1 MRQNPSRSQLAFN
14 QPEAHSPC
22 HLELMSELESDMLSP
37 SSLGRGATH
46 SAGEKEAWEQ
56 QAEEEDTKSCDEGDG
71 CCDEDDP
78 LSGQREEE
86 EGEPQPAEDETQD
99 ETQEVEEDTVAS
111 SSGKTKRKRGKS
123 QGPKVD
129 GSGPKASSKRAS
141 SVGSRL
147 EELSK
152 PKQAAEPPPEEA
164 SGPEKV
170 ETWLQFAPSLLL
182 RLRPSNLEEAMD
194 AFFASDFKEAPQFTY
209 SYPEEQVTKAF
220 KDNSE
225 VCFDYLPEARRIMDK
240 VRHSPGGVDAFM
252 KTMYGEEK
260 VSSEELRDLV
270 ADYLKEH
277 NVEDK
282 VEIRIVEGML
292 SAANVVKP
300 SPDKKYIVNIAKGMI
315 SKPIIHSICD
325 HELANPWTTEE
336 GFATLNT

>member
-1 MRQNPSRSQLAFN
+1 
-14 QPEAHSPC
+14 
-22 HLELMSELESDMLSP
+22 
-37 SSLGRGATH
+37 
-46 SAGEKEAWEQ
+46 
-56 QAEEEDTKSCDEGDG
+56 
-71 CCDEDDP
+71 
-78 LSGQREEE
+78 
-86 EGEPQPAEDETQD
+86 
-99 ETQEVEEDTVAS
+99 
-111 SSGKTKRKRGKS
+111 
-123 QGPKVD
+123 
-129 GSGPKASSKRAS
+129 
-141 SVGSRL
+141 
-147 EELSK
+147 
-152 PKQAAEPPPEEA
+152 
-164 SGPEKV
+164 
-170 ETWLQFAPSLLL
+170 
-182 RLRPSNLEEAMD
+182 MD

-325 HELANPWTTEE
+325 HEVGTHLLRMMNDEHQVWHGFRDRYKLANPWTTEE